1 MAAATWAEGE
11 EKLSCAAQPSRTRRA
26 PPSSHPLSFTYRSPI
41 VRLSFTPPSRTP
53 RRALTCRLSS
63 CAFRLPASL
72 SVRFSKQSRQFS
84 KFCTQC
90 LMVYF
95 LAGRSPAAAVDFVLG
110 RGWASKSK
118 CLGQSIPPD
127 SPLALTIREDVERAV
142 CSSPPSAFAA
152 LQTDPL
158 TQFEFSDW
166 LSAHRYVMELNLYNW
181 IAGQNSAQ
189 GVAPS
194 REQVFAQFPAQ
205 ISVHA
210 PVQIKERL
218 RRLARGSARKQRKWL
233 ARFRGRW
240 GARLGVLRVQEHV
253 SLEDRRVK
261 VGVAGSSIS
270 LAVPCLQI

>member
-1 MAAATWAEGE
+1 MRRRINN
-11 EKLSCAAQPSRTRRA
+11 LTRRWKRAKAVECGSQQRLAVA
-26 PPSSHPLSFTYRSPI
+26 PA
-41 VRLSFTPPSRTP
+41 VRRRRCRTDNP
-53 RRALTCRLSS
+53 
-63 CAFRLPASL
+63 
-72 SVRFSKQSRQFS
+72 
-84 KFCTQC
+84 QC